1 MQSSIFCRHPEQ
13 TTIQGGGPFRFE
25 RCQCSAATIAAAHA
39 LDAEIF
45 ETFLAFLAPYH
56 SDFDQISRFCADC
69 SRLMNQERRRD
80 GFRSFE
86 SVIFLLIFFFGSLLI
101 TRLTVEDRNCP
112 GYADI
117 GRPGV
122 CFDRLRRL
130 LWIFLVRILV
140 ASLSPAKSLT
150 PSVLISLNFL
160 CLITQLSYH
169 SQAQPRACVIS
180 VLMTA
185 VVVLWEGYVPG
196 LPTISQFAQDTP

>member
-1 MQSSIFCRHPEQ
+1 MAGGEPLIRSLGHAGWRLGEHALGETSCEEAVSRLLSSKPLDELSTMQSSIFCRHPEQ

-86 SVIFLLIFFFGSLLI
+86 SVIFLLIFFFLVLFSL
-101 TRLTVEDRNCP
+101 P
-112 GYADI
+112 G
-117 GRPGV
+117 
-122 CFDRLRRL
+122 
-130 LWIFLVRILV
+130 
-140 ASLSPAKSLT
+140 
-150 PSVLISLNFL
+150 
-160 CLITQLSYH
+160 
-169 SQAQPRACVIS
+169 
-180 VLMTA
+180 
-185 VVVLWEGYVPG
+185 
-196 LPTISQFAQDTP
+196 